1 VLVEL
6 HIRNLGVIA
15 EANLVLGPGLVA
27 ISGETGAGKTMIV
40 EAVDLLVGGRADGSS
55 VRYGEEEARVDGR
68 FLLADRE
75 VVLTRVVPS
84 SGRSRAY
91 VDGRPATVGQLAEL
105 GAQVIDLHGQHDHQS
120 LLSAA
125 AQRDALDQ
133 FAGIDLTPLRALR
146 AKVTEID
153 ASLAALG
160 GDERAR
166 AREIDLLRFQ
176 VEEIDGAELADPDE
190 EASLAREQDALD
202 GVADHREKAFEA
214 LAALSEEGQAL
225 DLVGRAA
232 ALLGGAFPDERDR
245 LKDAQSVLADL
256 AAELRDR
263 AEAMEEDP
271 ERQEWVRLRRQTLV
285 DLRRKYGDT
294 LAEVIAFAA
303 DARARLDELE
313 GYAERVE
320 ELSRERETALA
331 ELATEETRVAGLRRR
346 AAPRLAAEVQA
357 HLPELAMPHARLEVE
372 VEGAAGERV
381 ALLLAANPGSPA
393 LPLQRVASGG
403 ELARTMLALRMV
415 LSAGPPTLVFD
426 EVDAGIGGAAAV
438 AVARALADIGTRH
451 QVLVVTHLA
460 QVAAVGSQHVNVEKR
475 VRDGATYTEA
485 RVLEGAD
492 RVAEVARMLSGG
504 LAEPAALEH
513 ARELL
518 RAARS

>member
-1 VLVEL
+1 MLVEL

-15 EANLVLGPGLVA
+15 EADLVLGHGLVA

-40 EAVDLLVGGRADGSS
+40 EAVDLLVGGRAEGAV
-55 VRYGEEEARVDGR
+55 VRHGEEEARVDGR
-68 FLLADRE
+68 FLLGDRE
-75 VVLTRVVPS
+75 VVLTRVVPAT
-84 SGRSRAY
+84 GRSRAY
-91 VDGRPATVGQLAEL
+91 VDGRPATVGQLAEI

-146 AKVTEID
+146 ARVTEID

-160 GDERAR
+160 GDERSR

-176 VEEIDGAELADPDE
+176 VDEIEAAELSDPDE
-190 EASLAREQDALD
+190 ETALSREQDVLD
-202 GVADHREKAFEA
+202 GVAEYRERAFEA
-214 LAALSEEGQAL
+214 LGLLSEEGQTL
-225 DLVGRAA
+225 DLIGRAA
-232 ALLGGAFPDERDR
+232 GLLGTAFPEERDR
-245 LKDAQSVLADL
+245 LKEAQSVLSDL
-256 AAELRDR
+256 SGELRDR

-271 ERQEWVRLRRQTLV
+271 ERQEWVRLRRQSLV
-285 DLRRKYGDT
+285 DLRRKYGDS
-294 LAEVIAFAA
+294 LAEVIEFAVE
-303 DARARLDELE
+303 ARRRLDELE
-313 GYAERVE
+313 GYAERVAA
-320 ELSRERETALA
+320 LSNEREVALA
-331 ELATEETRVAGLRRR
+331 ELAAEEKRVAGLRRR
-346 AAPRLAAEVQA
+346 AAPKLAERVQS
-357 HLPELAMPHARLEVE
+357 HLPELAMPHARIEVD
-372 VEGAAGERV
+372 VEGDAGERV
-381 ALLLAANPGSPA
+381 AFLLAANPGTPA
-393 LPLQRVASGG
+393 LALQRVASGG

-460 QVAAVGSQHVNVEKR
+460 QVAAVGSQHVVVEKR
-475 VRDGATYTEA
+475 VERGTTFTEA
-485 RVLEGAD
+485 TVLDGND

-504 LAEPAALEH
+504 VAESVALEH

-518 RAARS
+518 RAARP